1 MAESSN
7 LKKTNLS
14 QQDSSN
20 PAFDSLLKKAKKYL
34 DKDQI
39 SMLKKA
45 YEFSFLNHK
54 GQLRESGE
62 PYINHPLSVA
72 SILVEMK
79 MDAVSIAAAILH
91 DVVEDT
97 PAGKE
102 DIEEK
107 FGLEIAKLVDGVSK
121 IENIKF
127 LSRDEVQAENF
138 SKMMLAMSD
147 DLRVILLKLAD
158 RLHNMRTLDCLP
170 MDKKLRI
177 ASETL
182 EIYVPIALRLGMNK
196 LRLELE
202 EISFR
207 TIYPLRNKIINNA
220 VENHKGN
227 KSKFLDEIKNK
238 IDERLKDLNIN
249 AEIYTRQKNPYSIY
263 KKMKKK
269 KISFNAVFDI
279 YGLRLVTEK
288 IDDCYRIFGATHNLF
303 KPVPGKF
310 KDYIAIPKSNGYQ
323 ALHTVLFGPNAI
335 PIEVQIR
342 TKEMDQ
348 FAESGIASHW
358 QYKTGG
364 HSSAQAYAR
373 DWLQKIIEM
382 KRNSPNSLDLL
393 ENIKIDLFPDEIYV
407 FTPKG
412 EIKELPYRSSV
423 IDFAYSIHSA
433 IGDNCVAAKIND
445 IDVPLSTTLSS
456 GQTVEVIT
464 NTLGKPDP
472 SWLEFVVTVKARTN
486 IKNYL
491 KKMQSEQ
498 ASDLGLKILD
508 KALHD

>member
-62 PYINHPLSVA
+62 PYIDHPLSVA

-342 TKEMDQ
+342 T
-348 FAESGIASHW
+348 
-358 QYKTGG
+358 
-364 HSSAQAYAR
+364 
-373 DWLQKIIEM
+373 
-382 KRNSPNSLDLL
+382 
-393 ENIKIDLFPDEIYV
+393 
-407 FTPKG
+407 
-412 EIKELPYRSSV
+412 
-423 IDFAYSIHSA
+423 
-433 IGDNCVAAKIND
+433 
-445 IDVPLSTTLSS
+445 
-456 GQTVEVIT
+456 
-464 NTLGKPDP
+464 
-472 SWLEFVVTVKARTN
+472 
-486 IKNYL
+486 
-491 KKMQSEQ
+491 
-498 ASDLGLKILD
+498 
-508 KALHD
+508 